1 MKTIHTFSILLLT
14 IIIVTSC
21 EPQYKLTIKAPKKAV
36 LEDKIKISLSEEN
49 NYPIEEV
56 TFFVNGKEVS
66 STNASFTL
74 DTKNYGTGKLVI
86 SAMVVYGNQ
95 KSKRVN
101 NSVEVFS
108 NIPFTSYDFKI
119 INSYPHDGNAYTQG
133 LEYYNGFLYETT
145 GQNGKSSLRKVEL
158 TTGKVVRKIDL
169 DKRYF
174 GEGMTIVDD
183 KIFFLTWKANKGFIY
198 NL

>member
-66 STNASFTL
+66 STNATFTL

-86 SAMVVYGNQ
+86 SAMVAYGDQKKQ
-95 KSKRVN
+95 KS
-101 NSVEVFS
+101 
-108 NIPFTSYDFKI
+108 
-119 INSYPHDGNAYTQG
+119 
-133 LEYYNGFLYETT
+133 
-145 GQNGKSSLRKVEL
+145 
-158 TTGKVVRKIDL
+158 
-169 DKRYF
+169 
-174 GEGMTIVDD
+174 
-183 KIFFLTWKANKGFIY
+183 
-198 NL
+198 